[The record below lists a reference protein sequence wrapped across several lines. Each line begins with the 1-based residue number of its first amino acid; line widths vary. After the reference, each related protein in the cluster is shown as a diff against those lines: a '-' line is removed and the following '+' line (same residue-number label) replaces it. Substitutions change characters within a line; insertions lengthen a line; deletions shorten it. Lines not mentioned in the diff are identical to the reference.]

1 MAGDALVTMALA
13 GSLFFSIS
21 PSAARGRVALS
32 LLFTMAPFAVVAP
45 FLGPAIDGSRR
56 GRRVMVV
63 GSSLGRAGAS
73 LAMAVVVDGLLL
85 FPAAFT
91 HLVLSKAYSVAKS
104 ALVPAAVEHA
114 DELVEANSK
123 LAIGS
128 VVVGFVAAVPGI
140 AVLRLAGPEWV
151 LRLAALVFMATAI
164 AGLRVIDAPRDS
176 ARVDDRDRLASG
188 TISAAAV
195 AMALLRA
202 VTGFLTFL
210 VAFAFRRADVAAWQ
224 FGVVLAAS
232 MTGSLGGAALA
243 PRLRGRVP
251 EERMLAGSLLLVT
264 VAGLAL
270 SRTAGLTAAALAA
283 LAVGLAASAGK
294 LAFDALV
301 QRDAP
306 AGTTGRSFAR
316 FEAGFQLVWVV
327 GALLPVLITTPLG
340 QGLGVLGA
348 AGLLATVTYVLTTR
362 ALGRTS

>member
-32 LLFTMAPFAVVAP
+32 LLLTMAPFAVVAP

-56 GRRVMVV
+56 GRRVMVI
-63 GSSLGRAGAS
+63 GSSLGRAAGA
-73 LAMAVVVDGLLL
+73 LAMAVVLDGLLL
-85 FPAAFT
+85 VPAAFT

-104 ALVPAAVEHA
+104 SLVPAAVDHP

-128 VVVGFVAAVPGI
+128 VVVAFVAAVPGI

-151 LRLAALVFMATAI
+151 LRMAAVVFVLTAV
-164 AGLRVIDAPRDS
+164 AG
-176 ARVDDRDRLASG
+176 ARVVDAVRNEEREGATEGGRLASAV
-188 TISAAAV
+188 TVAAV

-210 VAFAFRRADVAAWQ
+210 IAFAFRRADVPSWQ

-232 MTGSLGGAALA
+232 MAGSLGGAALA
-243 PRLRGRVP
+243 PKLRGRVP
-251 EERMLAGSLLLVT
+251 EERMLAGSLLIVT

-270 SRTAGLTAAALAA
+270 SQSAGVAPAAVAA
-283 LAVGLAASAGK
+283 VAVGFAASAGK

-306 AGTTGRSFAR
+306 PATTGRSFAR
-316 FEAGFQLVWVV
+316 FEAGFQLAWVV
-327 GALLPVLITTPLG
+327 GALLPVLIATPLG
-340 QGLGVLGA
+340 QGLGVLGI
-348 AGLLATVTYVLTTR
+348 AGLLATVSYVLAVR
-362 ALGRTS
+362 ALRR